1 MNSGFLSF
9 GISWVLMQVSWVSS
23 ETILKKKSKE
33 KKTATTKSLCN
44 EICLS
49 AIVVGTLGQRL
60 SVTHRGDG
68 DSSTASSSSVDS
80 PEFLKCSNWLGPPHP
95 QVVSEELT
103 KVWEQNLS
111 EAQYEFQ
118 RAHFLI
124 LGKNCNSAAVKK
136 SLKLS
141 TNSSTPPPRKGFLN
155 PVGEKQLCHCSR
167 KLCGTKIRQCRCKV
181 HCLN

>member
-111 EAQYEFQ
+111 ETQYEFQ

-124 LGKNCNSAAVKK
+124 LGKNLQQCCCEKVSE
-136 SLKLS
+136 
-141 TNSSTPPPRKGFLN
+141 TQY
-155 PVGEKQLCHCSR
+155 KQLYSSP
-167 KLCGTKIRQCRCKV
+167 KEGILKSCGRETTMS
-181 HCLN
+181 LL